1 MKAKSIFQC
10 AALLTGL
17 LFLNDPLFAT
27 VESDIVG
34 YTTITMEAGKWY
46 QIGVVFDTLDGTQD
60 INQIFSMG
68 FGQGDELH
76 VYDNDTARYVAIR
89 CWKDG
94 PAGSGWYEGTQSDDL
109 ATDQFKSGQ
118 GFFIKKKVAGDVILK
133 GCVNAT
139 SEISFGTESS
149 PAYGMIAYPYP
160 SVTKINDATWG
171 NVDVGD
177 ELHIYDNTQT
187 RYTAIRC
194 WKKDAEGNGHWYE
207 GTQSDDLA
215 TDDLVPGQAFFV
227 RKKTAGKGSLAK

>member
-94 PAGSGWYEGTQSDDL
+94 SEGRGWYKNDASEVL

-118 GFFIKKKVAGDVILK
+118 GFFVKKKVAGDVVLK

-139 SEISFGTESS
+139 SVVSFGTDAS

-160 SVTKINDATWG
+160 SVTKINDASWG
-171 NVDVGD
+171 NVEVGD
-177 ELHIYDNTQT
+177 ELHVYDNTLS

-194 WKKDAEGNGHWYE
+194 WKKDAEGIGHWYKNDASTE
-207 GTQSDDLA
+207 LA
-215 TDDLVPGQAFFV
+215 TDDLTPGQAFFV
-227 RKKTAGKGSLAK
+227 RKKTAGKGNLAK